1 LHSPEADFPDI
12 FDFGCMARAG
22 RSPYAGVM
30 TISPLAFCRI
40 APLLVLAA
48 AVPSSAAT
56 PAKVAKPP
64 VPSPQAIPLP
74 LNPIVGAGQRLCSA
88 KSASG
93 LGTMML
99 KPADGAKPAKADF
112 VLVNYIGYLAADG
125 SVFDQGMQA
134 AFPVEGVIPGFSEGL
149 LLMAKGST
157 WRFCV
162 PSALGYGAQ
171 ESGPIPANSD
181 LVFQVEL
188 VDFKTSAEVEAMR
201 AAQGAQQPEQTPQQ

>member
-1 LHSPEADFPDI
+1 
-12 FDFGCMARAG
+12 
-22 RSPYAGVM
+22 M
-30 TISPLAFCRI
+30 TIRPKALCRI

-48 AVPSSAAT
+48 GVPASAAT

-64 VPSPQAIPLP
+64 VPSAQAIPLP

-88 KSASG
+88 TSASG
-93 LGTMML
+93 LGTLML

-112 VLVNYIGYLAADG
+112 VLVNYIGYLASDG
-125 SVFDQGMQA
+125 VVFDQGMQA

-171 ESGPIPANSD
+171 ASGPIPANSD

-201 AAQGAQQPEQTPQQ
+201 AAQGAQQPEQSPQQ